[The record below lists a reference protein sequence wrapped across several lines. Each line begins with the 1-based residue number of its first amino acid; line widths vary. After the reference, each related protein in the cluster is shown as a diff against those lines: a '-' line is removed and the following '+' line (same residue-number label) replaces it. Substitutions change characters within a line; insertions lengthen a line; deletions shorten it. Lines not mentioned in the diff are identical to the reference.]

1 MDAVSSRIGA
11 AARLW
16 VNAMFV
22 YQAIIG
28 LPTVKLAHS
37 PRAMQARMIAVAG
50 ILPTALKIQTLAR
63 LDMIAD

>member
-1 MDAVSSRIGA
+1 
-11 AARLW
+11 
-16 VNAMFV
+16 MFV